1 MISSE
6 FSSMKSGSQSSTYP
20 DAFYLEPTT
29 TYSRFILFKIGFSIL
44 QENVLRCLKIKGNQV
59 EVTQTW
65 TLEEPATTIIYSP
78 DYETLLL
85 ASSTVSAYIV
95 LYYGYIFLLFLGS
108 CYSML
113 LLFSQGRI
121 YRYKR
126 SQCEK
131 VVKVLD
137 VLSGDFVAAASLY
150 TDNNLCV
157 VRDH

>member
-1 MISSE
+1 M
-6 FSSMKSGSQSSTYP
+6 
-20 DAFYLEPTT
+20 
-29 TYSRFILFKIGFSIL
+29 
-44 QENVLRCLKIKGNQV
+44 LRCLKIKGNQV